1 MMARALTLWAARPG
15 ESPFSCL
22 ALPPA
27 QRLPSLAPPL
37 SAAHPPPAQPAPTPA
52 SSRLAHFTTS
62 TKTTSKITTT
72 SKIKTTSKITTTS
85 TITTTFTPLNSTTI
99 PTTHPT
105 FHSHLHTVPTT
116 FLATSPTLKPP
127 TMEFKTDPKTNEFK
141 TRTTLMA
148 ALTSPRLFTMQPCTT
163 ALIMHALPSLTAP
176 MLIALTATRPSLAC
190 PTIYVPMFTALTAMR
205 PLITVTMMSS
215 PLSPIVI
222 TA

>member
-37 SAAHPPPAQPAPTPA
+37 SAAHSPPAQPAPTPA
-52 SSRLAHFTTS
+52 SFRLAHFTTS
-62 TKTTSKITTT
+62 TNTTTKTTTT
-72 SKIKTTSKITTTS
+72 SKTTT
-85 TITTTFTPLNSTTI
+85 TATPLNSTTI

-105 FHSHLHTVPTT
+105 FHSHLHTIPTT
-116 FLATSPTLKPP
+116 FLATSPTLKLP

-148 ALTSPRLFTMQPCTT
+148 ALTSPRLFPMQPCPT

-176 MLIALTATRPSLAC
+176 MLIALTATRPLIAC
-190 PTIYVPMFTALTAMR
+190 PMIYVPMFTALTAMR

>member
-52 SSRLAHFTTS
+52 SPRPAHFTTS

-72 SKIKTTSKITTTS
+72 SKIKTTAKTTT
-85 TITTTFTPLNSTTI
+85 TTTATPLNSTTI
-99 PTTHPT
+99 PTTHST

-148 ALTSPRLFTMQPCTT
+148 ALTSPRLFPMQPCPT

-176 MLIALTATRPSLAC
+176 MLIALTATRPLIAC
-190 PTIYVPMFTALTAMR
+190 PMIYVPMFTALTAMR